1 MSDPAPEPSPASPSA
16 SRPEQPG
23 AGRLPASPG
32 AASPRA
38 ASPNDPPAPG
48 STGAARRRPTT
59 SNLSVAQSGALRRLG
74 LAPAGFVLGTVVMQ
88 VVSSA
93 GAAAGYGTLG
103 GGYGAFGTTGPSR
116 AAARYPCAHMMGYG
130 ADHWGYNIEDTAYAA
145 SLSYGYET
153 AVTRLRD
160 EARTLGAHGVVGI
173 ELTVGDL
180 VGGYASWT
188 FRATGTAVV
197 LVNGPPPGEPFTT
210 GITGQHLERL
220 IALGYAPATLVTAV
234 GAMYVQPNCR
244 TRGDFTVP
252 GPVDQIPQAIGAARD
267 RARSVLHQAA
277 TVHGDGVVDTRW
289 SDRRSP
295 AFGEGWIQTAV
306 AIGTV
311 VRRFDTD
318 RTPAAPRPVVPLRP

>member
-1 MSDPAPEPSPASPSA
+1 MSVPAPDPSQTPEASPSA
-16 SRPEQPG
+16 RS
-23 AGRLPASPG
+23 PASNG
-32 AASPRA
+32 SPLPSDPS
-38 ASPNDPPAPG
+38 SPSAPEVP
-48 STGAARRRPTT
+48 RRRPAT
-59 SNLSVAQSGALRRLG
+59 SSLTVAQSGALRRLG
-74 LAPAGFVLGTVVMQ
+74 LVPTGFVLGTVVMQ

-93 GAAAGYGTLG
+93 GAAGGYGTMA

-153 AVTRLRD
+153 AVNRLRD

-173 ELTVGDL
+173 EMTVGDL

-188 FRATGTAVV
+188 FRATGTAVT
-197 LVNGPPPGEPFTT
+197 LVDGPPPGEPFTT
-210 GITGQHLERL
+210 GISGQHLERL

-277 TVHGDGVVDTRW
+277 TAHGDGVVDTRW

-295 AFGEGWIQTAV
+295 AFGEGWIQTAI

-318 RTPAAPRPVVPLRP
+318 RAPAAPRPVVPLRP

>member
-1 MSDPAPEPSPASPSA
+1 MSDPAPEPSPASA
-16 SRPEQPG
+16 SRPEQS
-23 AGRLPASPG
+23 ATGRLPASPG
-32 AASPRA
+32 
-38 ASPNDPPAPG
+38 DLPPPEQTAPG
-48 STGAARRRPTT
+48 ISRRRPAT

-93 GAAAGYGTLG
+93 GYGTMA

-197 LVNGPPPGEPFTT
+197 LADGPPPGEPFTT

-252 GPVDQIPQAIGAARD
+252 GPVDQIPHAIGAARD
-267 RARSVLHQAA
+267 RARSALHQAA
-277 TVHGDGVVDTRW
+277 TAHGDGVVDTRW